1 MPALD
6 ALSGNRDPGEIDA
19 RATLA
24 PADAFTGRLPAD
36 LERWRAAGGTLQLTS
51 LRVDKGGAGLSAG
64 GTLGLDEAHRP
75 AGRVE
80 ATLTGF
86 DRLLGPLAS
95 PLAGL
100 LGMGRAG
107 AGARGVPV
115 VVTVRDGRVMLGPLR
130 IGTVPPLY

>member
-1 MPALD
+1 MTSPAAPSAPSPAPRTDPIARLLADLD
-6 ALSGNRDPGEIDA
+6 AGRSAAVA
-19 RATLA
+19 RAVSIV
-24 PADAFTGRLPAD
+24 
-36 LERWRAAGGTLQLTS
+36 EN
-51 LRVDKGGAGLSAG
+51 
-64 GTLGLDEAHRP
+64 HRP
-75 AGRVE
+75 
-80 ATLTGF
+80 GF

-130 IGTVPPLY
+130 IGTAPPLY